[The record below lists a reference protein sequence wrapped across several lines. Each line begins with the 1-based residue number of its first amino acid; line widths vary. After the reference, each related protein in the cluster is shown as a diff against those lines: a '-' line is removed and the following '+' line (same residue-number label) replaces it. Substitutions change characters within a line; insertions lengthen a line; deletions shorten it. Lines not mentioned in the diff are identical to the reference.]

1 MNVTS
6 YLCIRFSKSIS
17 IVTGN
22 DCRHAHRC
30 HRCGDSEH
38 TVTDCDADEPP
49 TLTTPPPSLSPRAD
63 DMGITDDNLSDTD
76 TKLAQAE
83 VFALSAGERRGQRP
97 AIDILRALAS
107 LPYGNDGEL
116 QIRSLTEALQEVEL
130 DTTRTVR
137 DPITAR
143 SNVGN
148 HGTALRPTLLRPAP
162 HHRCRDTNWEW
173 MRRTGYSLMM
183 QRELAGLGEAWRQ
196 RGLH

>member
-1 MNVTS
+1 MAAPVIIVNDYTTFNAKVNQTIGADGDTEVASMLGKKLATS
-6 YLCIRFSKSIS
+6 
-17 IVTGN
+17 G
-22 DCRHAHRC
+22 AW
-30 HRCGDSEH
+30 E
-38 TVTDCDADEPP
+38 ADKFP
-49 TLTTPPPSLSPRAD
+49 AD

-83 VFALSAGERRGQRP
+83 VFALSARERRGQRP

-196 RGLH
+196 RELH